1 MDFVKI
7 VLGTFLLA
15 IAFCMATAWVVMMA
29 INIILPEA
37 NVTEHYVA
45 IAMAIAIMLAIV
57 ATAYEIRWTRKLR
70 RHLWAHSRRP
80 RF

>member
-15 IAFCMATAWVVMMA
+15 VAFCMATAWIIMMA
-29 INIILPEA
+29 INIIVPEA
-37 NVTEHYVA
+37 NAMEYYKA
-45 IAMAIAIMLAIV
+45 IAMAIAVTLAIV
-57 ATAYEIRWTRKLR
+57 AMAYEIRWTRKLR
-70 RHLWAHSRRP
+70 RHLWAHSRKP

>member
-15 IAFCMATAWVVMMA
+15 IAFCMATAWIVMMA
-29 INIILPEA
+29 INIIMPEA
-37 NVTEHYVA
+37 NATEHYVA
-45 IAMAIAIMLAIV
+45 ITMAIAVMLTIV

-70 RHLWAHSRRP
+70 KHLWAHSRRP